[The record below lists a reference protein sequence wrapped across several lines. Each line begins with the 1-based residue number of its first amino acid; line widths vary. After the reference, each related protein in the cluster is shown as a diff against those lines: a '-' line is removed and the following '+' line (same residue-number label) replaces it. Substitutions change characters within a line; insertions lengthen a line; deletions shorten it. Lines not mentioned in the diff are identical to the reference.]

1 MNDSRRTN
9 HLIDEKSPYLLQHA
23 YNPVAW
29 RPWSD
34 ESLRLAREQDRPI
47 FLSIGYSTC
56 HWCHV
61 MAHESFEDE
70 GIAAQLN
77 RSFISIKVDREER
90 PDLDRIYMAATQA
103 MTGSGGWPLSVFLLP
118 DGRPFYAGTYFP
130 PQPRYGHPGFSD
142 ILAAIERVW
151 QEDRLKI
158 SESAEKISAYIKES
172 GRSGQ
177 GQDLAPELSEQAIE
191 NLQSIY
197 DRTYA
202 GFGSGSKFPQP
213 AILEFLLRYAHK
225 TGSSEALEMVVE
237 TLNAMAAGGIY
248 DHIGGGFHRYAVD
261 RQWRVPHFEKM
272 LYDQAQ
278 LASLF
283 LDASLLTGNRD
294 YAGIARETLDYTLR
308 DMRRDGGFFSAEDAD
323 SENPYNPA
331 EHGEGAFF
339 LWQAQEIE
347 QLLGRDAALIFNAA
361 YGVEA
366 DGNALSDPAQEF
378 SGRNILYRRTGDRE
392 LSRQFNRTA
401 EEIHDILQQA
411 RQTLLQQ
418 RRRRTRPHLDD
429 KVITAWNGLMLSAL
443 ARGSRILEDRRYLE
457 AAEETADFLLARLVV
472 DGELKRR
479 WREGEARFDGGL
491 EDYAFLIQGLL
502 DLYAADHRPA
512 RLQQALALSR
522 RQVELFSDPAGGFFE
537 SREEDGLI
545 ARMKGQYDGA
555 EPSGNSVSALNLL
568 RLSSLTGDEVWRD
581 LAEQTMRAAA
591 GTLVH
596 QPSAMPL
603 MLAASL
609 AGPGRG
615 RQVVIAGDPA
625 DEGTRLL
632 LRAVNSQYLPDTTV
646 LLADDGDNQRYLAEL
661 LPFIGMIEKKDGKAT
676 AYLCEGM
683 ACRLQ
688 TCDPAEL
695 AGILRE

>member
-1 MNDSRRTN
+1 MNDSKKSNR
-9 HLIDEKSPYLLQHA
+9 LIDEKSPYLLQHA

-70 GIAAQLN
+70 EIAALLN

-158 SESAEKISAYIKES
+158 SESAEKISEYLKES

-177 GQDLAPELSEQAIE
+177 GQDLDPELPEQALE
-191 NLQSIY
+191 GLQSIY

-213 AILEFLLRYAHK
+213 SILEFLLRYTHK
-225 TGSSEALEMVVE
+225 TGSSEVLQMVVE

-283 LDASLLTGNRD
+283 LDASLLTGNRA

-308 DMRRDGGFFSAEDAD
+308 DMRREGGFFSAEDAD

-347 QLLGRDAALIFNAA
+347 QLLGRDTTLIFNAA

-366 DGNALSDPAQEF
+366 NGNALSDPAQEF
-378 SGRNILYRRTGDRE
+378 NGRNILYRRTGDRE
-392 LSRQFNRTA
+392 LSRQFGRTA
-401 EEIHDILQQA
+401 EEIRDILQKA

-443 ARGSRILEDRRYLE
+443 ARGSRILEDRRYLQ
-457 AAEETADFLLARLVV
+457 AAEETADFLLAQLVV
-472 DGELKRR
+472 DGDLKRR

-537 SREEDGLI
+537 SREGDDLI

-568 RLSSLTGDEVWRD
+568 RLSSLTGDEAWRD
-581 LAEQTMRAAA
+581 LAEQAMRATA
-591 GTLVH
+591 GTLIH

-609 AGPGRG
+609 TGLGRG

-625 DEGTRLL
+625 NEDTRQL

-646 LLADDGDNQRYLAEL
+646 LLADGGENQQYLAGM
-661 LPFIGMIEKKDGKAT
+661 LPFIGMIERKDGKAT
-676 AYLCEGM
+676 ASLCEGM

-695 AGILRE
+695 TGILRE